1 MRIRWYPARTLHSP
15 HFSLFILEFSFL
27 SFFFCFFER
36 GEGVGE
42 REWDGVTITRH
53 RIIEQEQESIKR
65 SPNFKGISLSCR
77 LIATLYHTKSFNVMK
92 QFFIFTFHG
101 KCTCVKL
108 CFFIF
113 RNYDKRTQV
122 SLVFLYSNIMVNAHI
137 KLCHSWKKISL
148 MPETEFLELFLLY
161 QHLRKQKW
169 NLKNIIRILLLL
181 EMNILRD
188 YISINCFKCQ
198 KQNNPTKHC
207 RYEQLRPKTE
217 RERGREINMQM

>member
-1 MRIRWYPARTLHSP
+1 MQGPCILCT
-15 HFSLFILEFSFL
+15 SLFSFL
-27 SFFFCFFER
+27 DFLFFHSFFFFFWKGWGGGR
-36 GEGVGE
+36 E
-42 REWDGVTITRH
+42 RERDGVTITRRH
-53 RIIEQEQESIKR
+53 ITEQERESIKR

-77 LIATLYHTKSFNVMK
+77 LIATLYHTISFNVMK

-122 SLVFLYSNIMVNAHI
+122 SLVFLYSNIMVNAHV

-148 MPETEFLELFLLY
+148 MPETEFLELFLPY

-169 NLKNIIRILLLL
+169 NLKNIIRILFFIGNEHTEGLYHNKLFQVPKAKQSHKTL
-181 EMNILRD
+181 QIWTVKTKNI
-188 YISINCFKCQ
+188 
-198 KQNNPTKHC
+198 
-207 RYEQLRPKTE
+207 E
-217 RERGREINMQM
+217 RERERD

>member
-1 MRIRWYPARTLHSP
+1 M
-15 HFSLFILEFSFL
+15 
-27 SFFFCFFER
+27 
-36 GEGVGE
+36 
-42 REWDGVTITRH
+42 TITRCH
-53 RIIEQEQESIKR
+53 ITEQEQESIKR

-101 KCTCVKL
+101 KCTRVKL

-113 RNYDKRTQV
+113 RNYDKCTQV
-122 SLVFLYSNIMVNAHI
+122 SLVFLNSIIMVNAHV

-198 KQNNPTKHC
+198 KQNNPK
-207 RYEQLRPKTE
+207 
-217 RERGREINMQM
+217 NVADMNS

>member
-1 MRIRWYPARTLHSP
+1 
-15 HFSLFILEFSFL
+15 
-27 SFFFCFFER
+27 
-36 GEGVGE
+36 
-42 REWDGVTITRH
+42 
-53 RIIEQEQESIKR
+53 
-65 SPNFKGISLSCR
+65 
-77 LIATLYHTKSFNVMK
+77 MK

-148 MPETEFLELFLLY
+148 MPETECLELFLLY

-188 YISINCFKCQ
+188 YITINCFKCQ

-217 RERGREINMQM
+217 REREGERLICKCSIGLYGNSATLTADDVKLKEAYLPANKCPQHSFRKCSGDKSSSSWPGIDC